1 MPERPAPDPL
11 YVVARR
17 ALLDGLE
24 ALGRQRQAAILVGA
38 HAVYLRV
45 GEGDL
50 ATTPHTT
57 DADLAL
63 DPTLLGG
70 DPLLNEALR
79 AAGFCPKTG
88 TGGPVVGSCV
98 IEQVVDDK
106 TVNIDLDLLVPEAVS
121 GEGTRAAR
129 LGVQGD
135 RLARKAFGLE
145 LALVDND
152 LMIVG
157 SLDADPRRFEV
168 NVAGSAALLI
178 SKVHKVAERLDDP
191 RRNDYIAKDSLD
203 MLRLLRGEDLAA
215 TARVLRRARSA
226 ELEAP
231 DATVAAAIAT
241 TVEQGLIILN
251 AEFSR
256 ESARGCALAGRAAAG
271 RDDPAVVAASLA
283 VLVQRL
289 LGLVQEQ

>member
-1 MPERPAPDPL
+1 MPENPSPDPL
-11 YVVARR
+11 YVATRR
-17 ALLDGLE
+17 VLLDGIE

-38 HAVYLRV
+38 HAIYLRV
-45 GEGDL
+45 GEGDF

-63 DPTLLGG
+63 DPALLGG
-70 DPLLNEALR
+70 DPLLNDALL
-79 AAGFCPKTG
+79 AAGFLPKTG
-88 TGGPVVGSCV
+88 TGGPVVGSWV
-98 IEQVVDDK
+98 TEQQVDGRA
-106 TVNIDLDLLVPEAVS
+106 VNVDLDLLVPEAVS

-129 LGVQGD
+129 LGAQGD

-152 LMIVG
+152 LMVVDA
-157 SLDADPRRFEV
+157 LDADPRTFEV
-168 NVAGSAALLI
+168 HVAGSAALLI
-178 SKVHKVAERLDDP
+178 AKAHKVAERLDDP

-203 MLRLLRGEDLAA
+203 MLRLLRGEDLDDM
-215 TARVLRRARSA
+215 ARVLTRARSA
-226 ELEAP
+226 ELGTP
-231 DATVAAAIAT
+231 NATVAEAIAT
-241 TVEQGLIILN
+241 TVEQGLVILD

-256 ESARGCALAGRAAAG
+256 EAARGCALAGRAAAG

-289 LGLVQEQ
+289 LGLA